1 MRLALAALGLAALC
15 LALPVRAGDAAEDDR
30 ARAVESLRSMYAALT
45 TDDAAAFHAV
55 TASGFYAFEGG
66 KRFTGD
72 ALLDLIKAAHAAGKV
87 FVWTV
92 TEPEVAVDGNVAW
105 ITYVNKGSL
114 QDASGPKDL
123 QWLESAVLRRE
134 AHGWRIVFF
143 HSTRV
148 PSG

>member
-1 MRLALAALGLAALC
+1 MRLSLAALFLAALGLAA
-15 LALPVRAGDAAEDDR
+15 PVQAGDSAEGDR
-30 ARAVESLRSMYAALT
+30 ARVVESLRSMYAALA

-55 TASGFYAFEGG
+55 TAPGFHAFEGG

-72 ALLDLIKAAHAAGKV
+72 ALLELIKAAHAAGKV
-87 FVWTV
+87 FVWTI
-92 TEPEVAVDGNVAW
+92 TEPEVAVEGNVAW
-105 ITYVNKGSL
+105 ISYVNKGSL
-114 QDASGPKDL
+114 QDASGPHDL

-134 AHGWRIVFF
+134 GHAWRIVFF